1 MVGMRRFALLRKKH
15 FGINVGTDTGLMF
28 PDFSQIAAA
37 HDIAHLTV
45 STESE
50 LDAVNAVKAKHN
62 KFIVEIMA
70 DHNSVLEPKCSVA
83 IAGDKFGTSQ
93 LEHLDPPFAA
103 GEVDRFSCSDGSVI
117 ADGGNIDC
125 IASRCKRGTEN
136 PPTYDLSPPPRAA
149 QAFGDLPESEIA
161 TSPQLYQCQNCGL
174 VFLNAACFLL

>member
-1 MVGMRRFALLRKKH
+1 
-15 FGINVGTDTGLMF
+15 MF

-50 LDAVNAVKAKHN
+50 LVDAVNAVKAKHN

-93 LEHLDPPFAA
+93 LEHLDPPLLA
-103 GEVDRFSCSDGSVI
+103 GEVDRILAAAI
-117 ADGGNIDC
+117 A
-125 IASRCKRGTEN
+125 
-136 PPTYDLSPPPRAA
+136 L
-149 QAFGDLPESEIA
+149 
-161 TSPQLYQCQNCGL
+161 
-174 VFLNAACFLL
+174 